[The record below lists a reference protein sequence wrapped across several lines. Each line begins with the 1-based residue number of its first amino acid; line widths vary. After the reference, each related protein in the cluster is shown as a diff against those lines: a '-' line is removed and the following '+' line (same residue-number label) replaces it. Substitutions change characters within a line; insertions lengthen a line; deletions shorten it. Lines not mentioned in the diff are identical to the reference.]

1 MYGLQVSQLIV
12 RRVDASAEEQSCI
25 SSIDNLARAA
35 ELHEVGLV
43 FLVARSN
50 EAMDLAFEF
59 DLLVVVVG

>member
-1 MYGLQVSQLIV
+1 MYGLQISQFIV
-12 RRVDASAEEQSCI
+12 RRVDTSAEEQSCI

-35 ELHEVGLV
+35 EFHEVGLV